1 VILPIAGPQ
10 AGLLEHAVEGAGRN
24 ISRRLSRH
32 GYRTR
37 LVRMAKLPMAS
48 ALPHLNPTIIFE
60 GADEISHGGGHAYS
74 MLAWLASGKRQ
85 RESAAADPATLYP

>member
-1 VILPIAGPQ
+1 
-10 AGLLEHAVEGAGRN
+10 
-24 ISRRLSRH
+24 
-32 GYRTR
+32 
-37 LVRMAKLPMAS
+37 MAKLPVAS

-60 GADEISHGGGHAYS
+60 GADEISHGCGHAYS

>member
-1 VILPIAGPQ
+1 
-10 AGLLEHAVEGAGRN
+10 
-24 ISRRLSRH
+24 
-32 GYRTR
+32 
-37 LVRMAKLPMAS
+37 MAS